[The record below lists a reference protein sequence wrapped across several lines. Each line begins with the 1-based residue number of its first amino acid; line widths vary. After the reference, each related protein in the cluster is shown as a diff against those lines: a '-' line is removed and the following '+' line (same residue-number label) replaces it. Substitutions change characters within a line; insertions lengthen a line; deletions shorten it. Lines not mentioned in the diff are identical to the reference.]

1 MWHGVTYF
9 LLLLFFV
16 YFLWKNDLLVFT
28 GWNLCGKARKKT
40 HQTAKNGA
48 NKTEES
54 DGLVGSKSFVIFV
67 FQRIIYGRPF

>member
-1 MWHGVTYF
+1 MTYWY
-9 LLLLFFV
+9 LRV
-16 YFLWKNDLLVFT
+16 ETYAAKLV
-28 GWNLCGKARKKT
+28 KKT